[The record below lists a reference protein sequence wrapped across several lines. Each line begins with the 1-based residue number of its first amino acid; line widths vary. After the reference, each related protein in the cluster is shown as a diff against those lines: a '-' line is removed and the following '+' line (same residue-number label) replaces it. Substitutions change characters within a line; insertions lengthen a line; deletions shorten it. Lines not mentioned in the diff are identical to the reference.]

1 MAPPKPP
8 QGCKKKQML
17 QSGLPEMKDPY
28 ILAPGNDAD
37 NQKDGKTYRSKGNCG
52 TGNGQSLGHMGPIS
66 TMNLLCD
73 PGCRMTFY
81 SKSECRSTSSHTLR
95 PSPTSA
101 HTAPRPLPTSPP
113 WPLSTQRPSPI
124 VVTFVRNPSASSHIC
139 ISTPESILVSDRPYK
154 FAHPGCEKAFT

>member
-1 MAPPKPP
+1 MVPDLSKKVASTLTEEGGRGGGGGGGTVAPPKPP

-28 ILAPGNDAD
+28 ILAPGNDD
-37 NQKDGKTYRSKGNCG
+37 DHQKDGKTYRSKGNCG
-52 TGNGQSLGHMGPIS
+52 TGNGQSLGHMAPIS

-113 WPLSTQRPSPI
+113 WPLST
-124 VVTFVRNPSASSHIC
+124 NPYPLRGQA
-139 ISTPESILVSDRPYK
+139 L
-154 FAHPGCEKAFT
+154 